1 MNFYQKGRQVIDL
14 FAFFFEKNF
23 LNNTLTSEG
32 IVKGND
38 PYLYGEKVK
47 AYLRRGAKPLPGFM
61 QYPNPLVG
69 YGVLCLKDS
78 LPR

>member
-23 LNNTLTSEG
+23 LNNTLTPEG
-32 IVKGND
+32 IVKRND

-47 AYLRRGAKPLPGFM
+47 AYLHLQRGAKKEPKRS
-61 QYPNPLVG
+61 QRRTEK
-69 YGVLCLKDS
+69 VLKEKRLFY
-78 LPR
+78 LAV

>member
-23 LNNTLTSEG
+23 LYNNLIPEG

-38 PYLYGEKVK
+38 SYLYGEKVK
-47 AYLRRGAKPLPGFM
+47 AYLQKGAR
-61 QYPNPLVG
+61 
-69 YGVLCLKDS
+69 VLSGLQKS
-78 LPR
+78 